1 MVKLLLD
8 KGADINAKS
17 LGMTPLH
24 RAAAMGQR
32 DVCELLLKRGMNVD
46 AKDHKGDTPLE
57 YASGTVKRNVAEL
70 LITKGANVNARGKH
84 GMTPLHEAAY
94 KAHLD
99 VIALLIAMGAEVNAV
114 DEMGRTP
121 LDLANKVASWQDEEE
136 KEKAADFLGKNGAK
150 AGKDVKI

>member
-1 MVKLLLD
+1 
-8 KGADINAKS
+8 
-17 LGMTPLH
+17 
-24 RAAAMGQR
+24 
-32 DVCELLLKRGMNVD
+32 MNVD

-57 YASGTVKRNVAEL
+57 YASGTGKRNVAEL

-84 GMTPLHEAAY
+84 GMTPLHEAAT

-114 DEMGRTP
+114 DEMGRPP
-121 LDLANKVASWQDEEE
+121 LDLVNKVASWQDEEE

>member
-1 MVKLLLD
+1 
-8 KGADINAKS
+8 
-17 LGMTPLH
+17 
-24 RAAAMGQR
+24 
-32 DVCELLLKRGMNVD
+32 MNVD

-57 YASGTVKRNVAEL
+57 YASGTGKRNVAEL

-136 KEKAADFLGKNGAK
+136 KKEAADLLRKNGAK
-150 AGKDVKI
+150 AAKDIKI